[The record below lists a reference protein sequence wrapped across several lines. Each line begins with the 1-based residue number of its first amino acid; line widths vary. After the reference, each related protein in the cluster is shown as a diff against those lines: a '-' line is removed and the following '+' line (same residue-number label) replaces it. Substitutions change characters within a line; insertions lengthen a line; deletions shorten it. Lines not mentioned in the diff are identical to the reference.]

1 MTVEN
6 PGNPPILVRLVTS
19 EIVIGIPL
27 NYYSFTN
34 AYSTEPLQLYKMRA
48 LMITQGAANT
58 VNVGLVPLGHP
69 FFKATDDEYFVLQ
82 KAHVIQHGLAGP
94 EIVQPY
100 MREISGLII
109 PAGQI
114 KVP

>member
-1 MTVEN
+1 MTVTN
-6 PGNPPILVRLVTS
+6 PGSPPVLVRIVTS
-19 EIVIGIPL
+19 EILIGIPL
-27 NYYSFTN
+27 NYASFSN
-34 AYSTEPLQLYKMRA
+34 AYSVEPLQLYKMRA
-48 LMITQGAANT
+48 LMITQGAGNT

-69 FFKATDDEYFVLQ
+69 FFKVADDEYFVLQ
-82 KAHVIQHGLAGP
+82 KAQVVQHGLANS

-100 MREISGLII
+100 MREISGLIV